1 MNKRQ
6 RPYTVD
12 ANVYHDNKIFIQ
24 DIGLIQFKHTPEARV
39 ALLCTFFNN
48 YLKQFPGNLEISKED
63 VDYYASHKGERAFV
77 TFPNKEITAQIME
90 VFKTSEVSILSNSS
104 KLTARYAIRRDAQL
118 HFNKKKLKSGQ
129 YQGVIKVVKHSY
141 AFITA
146 ESLPRDIFL
155 HKSNIIQNVECLE
168 EGAKLTFEVKEKTNR
183 EHKIST
189 NLEAI
194 NAIILKDIG
203 SVPEMTTASDMTTS
217 VPPSKS
223 GKHIYGSIVIPI
235 ILYNQDNPDMEGT
248 SGTVQDDTLEA
259 SLLVPTASTQDNPEY
274 NTKYK
279 PPDTNCSW
287 YDRVKLY
294 FTTNKYFD
302 PDEVDYELS
311 SDDEDKEREEEL
323 NAWKKYEQE
332 EEQRKAQKKKDEE
345 RRIQSMLLEDIPQP
359 PMQPPTQPP
368 TQPPEKMRIPK
379 RPIVETINQFKQQK
393 KQHQEIH
400 QPGINKDEAPLCWS
414 KDQVTR
420 PDHPDFAKNFEQ
432 RLQKKQ
438 TTHTSSTFYH
448 PPTIPAKPAQYHP
461 PAQPLNKPTIG
472 GPGFKGAPTMEGF
485 SMEG

>member
-12 ANVYHDNKIFIQ
+12 ANVYHENKIFIQ

-118 HFNKKKLKSGQ
+118 DFNKKKLKSEQ
-129 YQGVIKVVKHSY
+129 HQGVIKVVKHSY

-155 HKSNIIQNVECLE
+155 HKNNIIQNVECLK
-168 EGAKLTFEVKEKTNR
+168 EGAKLTFEVKEKKSHR
-183 EHKIST
+183 EQKIST

-203 SVPEMTTASDMTTS
+203 SVLEMTTASDITTS

-223 GKHIYGSIVIPI
+223 GKHIYGSIIIPI
-235 ILYNQDNPDMEGT
+235 ISYNQDDMGGT
-248 SGTVQDDTLEA
+248 SGTVQDDTVEA
-259 SLLVPTASTQDNPEY
+259 SLFVPTAPTQDDPEY

-279 PPDTNCSW
+279 PPDN
-287 YDRVKLY
+287 
-294 FTTNKYFD
+294 YFD
-302 PDEVDYELS
+302 PDEEVDYELS
-311 SDDEDKEREEEL
+311 SDDEDTHFKR
-323 NAWKKYEQE
+323 
-332 EEQRKAQKKKDEE
+332 RK
-345 RRIQSMLLEDIPQP
+345 R
-359 PMQPPTQPP
+359 
-368 TQPPEKMRIPK
+368 
-379 RPIVETINQFKQQK
+379 
-393 KQHQEIH
+393 
-400 QPGINKDEAPLCWS
+400 
-414 KDQVTR
+414 
-420 PDHPDFAKNFEQ
+420 
-432 RLQKKQ
+432 
-438 TTHTSSTFYH
+438 
-448 PPTIPAKPAQYHP
+448 
-461 PAQPLNKPTIG
+461 
-472 GPGFKGAPTMEGF
+472 
-485 SMEG
+485 